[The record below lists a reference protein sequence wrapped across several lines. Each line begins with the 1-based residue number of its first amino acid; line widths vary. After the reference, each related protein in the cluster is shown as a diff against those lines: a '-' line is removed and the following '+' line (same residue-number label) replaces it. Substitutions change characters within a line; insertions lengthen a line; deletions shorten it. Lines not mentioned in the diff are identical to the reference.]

1 MSLKEKILIAD
12 DSEMNQM
19 LLEEILSDKYEYVMA
34 KDGTEAVDILEK
46 NDDIDLVMLDINMP
60 KMDGFGVLEIM
71 NLRHWISEVPVIIIS
86 SESDVDFIRRGYD
99 LGASDYISRPF
110 DLTVVRRR
118 VENTIMLYARQKR
131 LVRLVEEQVYE
142 REKTNN
148 TMINILSHV
157 IEYRNNESGQH
168 ILHVRMMTDILLR
181 RLIEITDKYPLTE
194 TDISMIA
201 SVSALHDIGKISV
214 PKAILNKPGKLDPE
228 EWEIMKS
235 HAAIGDSMLYDIG
248 MQQSETLM
256 NLAHEICRWHHERW
270 DGRGYPDGLK
280 GDEIPISAQVVA
292 MADVYDAL
300 TSERCYKK
308 SFDHATAIKMI
319 TNGECGAFNPLLIQC
334 LLDVQDQLFENM
346 HTDPRRFD
354 YRQEAKRLSDEML
367 EQKELTP
374 DNRAHSLL
382 TFEQKKA
389 EFFAEQCGGIQFE
402 FDHWTNTVH
411 LKDWNAPVDQREKSM
426 YLTEWNDVSLL
437 SEKDWLAL
445 REKLKVTTP
454 ERPEVKMIVQI
465 PVNGEYRWQ
474 RLTAKSLWTTKYKNY
489 AGVLGHFEDIQD
501 EMVRRGEE
509 ALEKCSE
516 YSASHL
522 LKDLS
527 RVFEVVRLVDPKTNE
542 NLDLDKDG
550 KVITTPIHCYEIW
563 GRNEPCENCISSRSL
578 EGKEWV
584 TKLEMRDRQMYFV
597 LSKHINVNGR
607 TCALEIAS
615 HEDEAECARCGGDN
629 DAPTRSSFMNFYR
642 DALTGTY
649 TRLYLESF
657 QSNLESADAVAIVDV
672 DLFKQINDT
681 YGHPVGDEALKTIA
695 NTIRSGIR
703 GSDTLIRYGGDEF
716 LLIFSKIG
724 EEVFYERL
732 KQLRRAVQETK
743 LPDYPE
749 VKLDVSLGG
758 VYRVHPLSEAIRQA
772 DLRMYENKAK
782 HANANHAESR

>member
-60 KMDGFGVLEIM
+60 KMDGFDVLEIM

-118 VENTIMLYARQKR
+118 VENTLMLYVRQKR

-367 EQKELTP
+367 EQKELMP
-374 DNRAHSLL
+374 NNRAHSLL

-445 REKLKVTTP
+445 REKLKATTP

-474 RLTAKSLWTTKYKNY
+474 RLTVKSLWTAKHKEY

-516 YSASHL
+516 YSVSHL

-607 TCALEIAS
+607 TCTLEIAS
-615 HEDEAECARCGGDN
+615 HEDEAECTRCGGDN

-649 TRLYLESF
+649 RRLYLESF

-782 HANANHAESR
+782 HANGNHAACR